1 MFLPVDEQLA
11 LIHAGT
17 AEIIPEPELK
27 RKLAR
32 SRDTD
37 TPLIIKQGFDPTR
50 PDLHIGHAVSIHK
63 LRTFQ
68 ELGHQVVFV
77 IGDFT
82 ALVGD
87 PSGRSDTRPVMER
100 DEIERNLKTYAEQVF
115 TILDPDRTQIRRNSE
130 WLAKLDLEDVL
141 RLTSLY
147 TVARMMEREDFSR
160 RFAAGKP
167 ITLAEFVYPM
177 LQAYD
182 SVVLKADVELGGTDQ
197 TYNLLLGRTLQER
210 EGQEPQVCLTM
221 PLLRGTDGERK
232 MSKSYDNYVGLTM
245 DPAEMFGRT
254 MSIPDTLLVE
264 WIDLASGADD
274 GERSSRSRQAETD
287 PLSAKR
293 WLAETIVMRY
303 HGTDAAAR
311 ARTNFDRVHRERN
324 VPEEMPDVRLTS
336 DKDGRIW
343 IAHVLNR
350 AGLTQSTSEAR
361 RILKQG
367 GVKVDGETIIDADCH
382 LSIGKYVIQRGRRKF
397 VRLEID
403 SSEARD
409 DDDSL

>member
-1 MFLPVDEQLA
+1 
-11 LIHAGT
+11 
-17 AEIIPEPELK
+17 
-27 RKLAR
+27 
-32 SRDTD
+32 
-37 TPLIIKQGFDPTR
+37 
-50 PDLHIGHAVSIHK
+50 
-63 LRTFQ
+63 
-68 ELGHQVVFV
+68 
-77 IGDFT
+77 
-82 ALVGD
+82 
-87 PSGRSDTRPVMER
+87 MER

-274 GERSSRSRQAETD
+274 GERSSRSRQTETD

-311 ARTNFDRVHRERN
+311 ARVSFDRVHRERN
-324 VPEEMPDVRLTS
+324 APEEMPAVRLTS